1 MYHRAAMSTVKLTRK
16 EAKARTRGKLIEAL
30 IELTRA
36 DGIGALSTT
45 AVTRCAGVAQSVFYD
60 HFKDMDEALSVA
72 AERVGGTLRAA
83 IAAARAQL
91 DLAAPAGAIRASY
104 AAAVEGLLAEPVL
117 TELLLRHRRD
127 PLSPLGA
134 CMRGILEHAR
144 ADIIADL
151 ARLDAS
157 AGSLPSPA
165 MHAEMFVAMTL
176 AAVEG
181 LLDGRFQDRDQCL
194 DVLARITA
202 ASLTHPAR

>member
-1 MYHRAAMSTVKLTRK
+1 MATAKLTRK
-16 EAKARTRGKLIEAL
+16 EAKVRTRGKLIDAL

-36 DGIGALSTT
+36 DGIGTLSTT
-45 AVTRCAGVAQSVFYD
+45 AVTRSAGVAQSVFYD

-72 AERVGGTLRAA
+72 AEKVSGTLRAA
-83 IAAARAQL
+83 IAAAREQL
-91 DLAAPAGAIRASY
+91 DRAAPSGAVRASY

-144 ADIIADL
+144 ADIISDL

-157 AGSLPSPA
+157 EGSLPNAA

-202 ASLTHPAR
+202 ASLTHPVR